1 MWQVSGASASRATI
15 QPVLGS
21 TDSRDDIQFPT
32 LRGNREHGNA
42 TASTRRGE
50 IGGDAT
56 DSTLDSIVVMR
67 EGERDMREVH
77 LRGIN
82 LRENNLQS
90 ATTEIAFQRVT
101 SNALELLSSRDAQRE
116 WPLVMIGPGGDFT
129 RRYVASGQNITRE
142 RAVPHAQ
149 TVSAVGA
156 TDRTADEDSPMF
168 RDGFGLR
175 NALRQVR
182 ERFAAIAHEIFTTT
196 TIVDDDQTDDEI
208 TDEPINATGG
218 EVNVKGNLSVDG
230 VAPEEKQSQSEAR
243 RTRLEGNHDE
253 SHSEATPRPTHDSRL
268 SSNAGVLAND
278 AGDRRPTR
286 RQQSYGVR
294 ARRSAHR
301 EGSADSGQEQGTLF
315 VDCA

>member
-15 QPVLGS
+15 QTVPGS
-21 TDSRDDIQFPT
+21 SESRDDIQFPT

-42 TASTRRGE
+42 TASTRRNGIRSG

-56 DSTLDSIVVMR
+56 DSALDSIVVMR
-67 EGERDMREVH
+67 EGERDMR
-77 LRGIN
+77 G
-82 LRENNLQS
+82 NNLQS
-90 ATTEIAFQRVT
+90 GMTEIAFQRVT
-101 SNALELLSSRDAQRE
+101 SNALELLSAREAQRE

-142 RAVPHAQ
+142 RAVTHAQ
-149 TVSAVGA
+149 TVSADGA
-156 TDRTADEDSPMF
+156 SVRIAAADIPMF

-196 TIVDDDQTDDEI
+196 TIVDDDEN
-208 TDEPINATGG
+208 ER
-218 EVNVKGNLSVDG
+218 EVNVDG
-230 VAPEEKQSQSEAR
+230 GDVAHEENRAQFEAR

-253 SHSEATPRPTHDSRL
+253 SHSEATPRPAHDSRL

-286 RQQSYGVR
+286 RQQGYGVR